1 MQVKKWKRMNMKTRS
16 LRIAIFYGFIA
27 VILFFGVSA
36 SFLGVYTVK
45 KNLFERAQA
54 KVKNDLRAARSI
66 FQSEIESVGR
76 CFWFIKEGDDLNAV
90 KEQIGLDY
98 LFIVTKKDALLS
110 NNMVIKEALKGKEIG
125 APRIIEKDELLD
137 MGEGLFSKADIAIE
151 YTPKA
156 RPTERKNLESVM
168 AIEYAKPLMGTN
180 GQIFGVIYG
189 GKIINKGY
197 SLVDKV
203 RSFVFSDDIYD
214 GKPIGTVTIFQDDVR
229 VSTNVLNRYGK
240 RAIGTRVSSEVFD
253 NVISEGKTWTDRAFV
268 VTDWYITAYE
278 PIRDIQGK
286 IIGILYVGTIEKP
299 FNVAAR
305 NTLIAFITLMI
316 FATVLA
322 IIISMIISAK
332 IAEPLISLLG
342 GTSQI
347 SSGDLTSRVGTET
360 KIRELNKLAGSFN
373 NMVEKLDISYK
384 DLKETNSKLSILNKR
399 YLDLISFVSH
409 ELKGILA
416 STILNAYSVRDG
428 FLGMVNFKQQKALD
442 SITRNL
448 DYLEATVKN
457 FLSLSRI
464 EKGEM
469 KIYPVELAVGADLFD
484 AALDNFN
491 KQITEKNII
500 VENNISST
508 IKIVADRDLLL
519 IVINNLISNA
529 IKYGEK
535 GGTIK
540 LESSEKDDSLL
551 QVSVYNDGV
560 PIPED
565 KKDLLFKRFS
575 RLDPTG
581 KERVKGTGLG
591 LFIAKEIVEAH
602 GGTIRVESTD
612 KGNSFIFSIKK
623 GDNG

>member
-1 MQVKKWKRMNMKTRS
+1 MIMKKRS
-16 LRIAIFYGFIA
+16 LRTAIFYGFLA

-36 SFLGVYTVK
+36 SFLGVHTVK

-54 KVKNDLRAARSI
+54 KVKNDLRSARSI
-66 FQSEIESVGR
+66 FQAEIESLGQ
-76 CFWFIKEGDDLNAV
+76 CFWFVREGDDLDAV
-90 KEQIGLDY
+90 KEHIGLDY
-98 LFIVTKKDALLS
+98 LFIVTKKEALLS
-110 NNMVIKEALKGKEIG
+110 DNMVIKEALKGQEIG
-125 APRIIEKDELLD
+125 SPRIIKKDELLD
-137 MGEGLFSKADIAIE
+137 MGEGLFAKADIPIE

-168 AIEYAKPLMGTN
+168 AIEYAKPLMGEN
-180 GQIFGVIYG
+180 GQISGVIYG
-189 GKIINKGY
+189 GNIINKGY

-203 RSFVFSDDIYD
+203 RAFVFSDDIYES
-214 GKPIGTVTIFQDDVR
+214 KPIGTVTIFQDDVR
-229 VSTNVLNRYGK
+229 VSTNVLNRNGK

-278 PIRDIQGK
+278 PIKDINGE
-286 IIGILYVGTIEKP
+286 IIGILYVGILETP
-299 FNVAAR
+299 FNIAAR
-305 NTLIAFITLMI
+305 NTLIAFITLMVC
-316 FATVLA
+316 ATGLA
-322 IIISMIISAK
+322 IIISMIIA
-332 IAEPLISLLG
+332 ANMARPLISLLG

-347 SSGDLTSRVGTET
+347 SSGDLTSRVGTDT
-360 KIRELNKLAGSFN
+360 NIRELNKLAGSFN
-373 NMVEKLDISYK
+373 NMVEKLDISYEE
-384 DLKETNSKLSILNKR
+384 LKETNSKLSILNKR

-469 KIYPVELAVGADLFD
+469 KLYPVELVVGSDLFD
-484 AALDNFN
+484 VALDNFN
-491 KQITEKNII
+491 KQITERNII

-508 IKIVADRDLLL
+508 VKVIADRDLLL

-535 GGTIK
+535 GGRIN
-540 LESSEKDDSLL
+540 LEGSEKDESWL

-591 LFIAKEIVEAH
+591 LFIAKEIIEAH
-602 GGTIRVESTD
+602 GGTIKVESTD

-623 GDNG
+623 GENR